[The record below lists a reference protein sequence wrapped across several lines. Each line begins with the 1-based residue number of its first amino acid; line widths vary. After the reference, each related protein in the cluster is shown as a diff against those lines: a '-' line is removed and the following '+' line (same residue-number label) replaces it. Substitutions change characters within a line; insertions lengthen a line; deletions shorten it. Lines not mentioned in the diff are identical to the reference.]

1 MADKSLFREVDEGIY
16 LAKRLTL
23 TPVRGEPVVSWTIE
37 TADSRILKPLR
48 TFGSK
53 AELDM
58 VLAVEGRK
66 IGRLNSSVAY
76 PVDPPENSNRP
87 GGTLQCDWF
96 NIEEAEP

>member
-1 MADKSLFREVDEGIY
+1 MGEFDEIDEGTHRVR
-16 LAKRLTL
+16 LATL
-23 TPVRGEPVVSWTIE
+23 FPDDGGAPTESWSIETDDSRVSEPV
-37 TADSRILKPLR
+37 R

-76 PVDPPENSNRP
+76 PVDLPENSHSP
-87 GGTLQCDWF
+87 GGTLQYDWF
-96 NIEEAEP
+96 DIEEDAR